1 MLTKE
6 DIVDQ
11 LGRLNIANKVVC
23 FHSSFKS
30 FGDVQGGPQ
39 TIIDAFLESGCT
51 LVCPT
56 FFYSAQTYPA
66 RINYLNNGID
76 YESVPEMCSVNY
88 MGATSQIEPSMGV
101 IAKMLLGIEY
111 TTRTKH
117 PTNSFA
123 IAGKDKA
130 LLLANQSPFN
140 VYSAYKAIY
149 SENLPALVIL
159 AGVDF
164 ESCTPIH
171 YAEELAGKSLFRRWA
186 VQNGQVVEVE
196 EGSCSDGFESLR
208 PYVNKIE
215 SEIKI
220 GDSLVR
226 VYNFHCLV
234 DTIAEAIVRDPSIT
248 HCGIENCHRCNDMV
262 RGGRNKA

>member
-1 MLTKE
+1 MLTKG
-6 DIVDQ
+6 DIIGQ

-23 FHSSFKS
+23 LHSSFRS

-39 TIIDAFLESGCT
+39 TLIDAFLESGCT

-56 FFYSAQTYPA
+56 FFYLAQTYPA
-66 RINYLNNGID
+66 RTNYLNNGIE

-88 MGATSQIEPSMGV
+88 TGDPSQIEPSMGV
-101 IAKMLLGIEY
+101 IPKILLDIEH

-123 IAGKDKA
+123 ITGKDKA

-149 SENLPALVIL
+149 SENLPAVVIL

-164 ESCTPIH
+164 EACTPIH

-208 PYVNKIE
+208 LMLARLKVK
-215 SEIKI
+215 
-220 GDSLVR
+220 LR
-226 VYNFHCLV
+226 LA
-234 DTIAEAIVRDPSIT
+234 IA
-248 HCGIENCHRCNDMV
+248 
-262 RGGRNKA
+262 

>member
-1 MLTKE
+1 MLTKD
-6 DIVDQ
+6 DIVGQ
-11 LGRLNIANKVVC
+11 LGSLDIANKVVC
-23 FHSSFKS
+23 LHSSFRS
-30 FGDVQGGPQ
+30 FGDVQGGPK

-56 FFYSAQTYPA
+56 FFYLAQTYPA
-66 RINYLNNGID
+66 RTNYLSNGIE
-76 YESVPEMCSVNY
+76 YESVPEMRSVNY
-88 MGATSQIEPSMGV
+88 TGAPSQIEPSMGV
-101 IAKMLLGIEY
+101 IPKMLLGIEH

-130 LLLANQSPFN
+130 LLLANQSPLN
-140 VYSAYKAIY
+140 VYSSYKAIY
-149 SENLPALVIL
+149 SENLPAVVIL

-164 ESCTPIH
+164 EACTPIH
-171 YAEELAGKSLFRRWA
+171 YAEELAGKGLFRRWA

-196 EGSCSDGFESLR
+196 EGSCSDGFENLR
-208 PYVNKIE
+208 PYVSKIE
-215 SEIKI
+215 GEIEI

-226 VYNFHCLV
+226 VYDFHRLV
-234 DTIAEAIVRDPSIT
+234 DTIAEVIVCDPSVT
-248 HCGIENCHRCNDMV
+248 HCGIENCHRCNDMA

>member
-6 DIVDQ
+6 NIIGQ

-23 FHSSFKS
+23 LHSSFRS

-56 FFYSAQTYPA
+56 FFYLAQTYPA

-76 YESVPEMCSVNY
+76 YESVLEMRSVNY
-88 MGATSQIEPSMGV
+88 TGAPSQIEPTMGV
-101 IAKMLLGIEY
+101 IPKLLLGIEY
-111 TTRTKH
+111 TARTQH

-123 IAGKDKA
+123 ITGKDKA
-130 LLLANQSPFN
+130 LLLANQSPLN

-149 SENLPALVIL
+149 SGNLPAVVIL
-159 AGVDF
+159 AGVNF
-164 ESCTPIH
+164 KACTPIH
-171 YAEELAGKSLFRRWA
+171 YAEELAGKGLFRRWA
-186 VQNGQVVEVE
+186 VQNGQVVETE

-208 PYVNKIE
+208 PYVSKIE

-220 GDSLVR
+220 GNSLVR
-226 VYNFHCLV
+226 VYDFHRFV
-234 DTIAEAIVRDPSIT
+234 DTITDVIVRDPSIT
-248 HCGIENCHRCNDMV
+248 HCGIANCHRCNDMV
-262 RGGRNKA
+262 HGGRNKA